1 MRAGLITSIL
11 PCKVNKVSVRLHT
24 CRGDYM
30 SAGFI
35 TSTLQLQCKVNKV
48 SVRRRLYECSSIIEV
63 IK

>member
-35 TSTLQLQCKVNKV
+35 TSTLQCKVNKV
-48 SVRRRLYECSSIIEV
+48 SVRRRLYECSPIIEV